1 MSKSINETK
10 YLNDTNSRKNNIL
23 FHIYVRI
30 FCLRLAR
37 KDLYILIECYTEK
50 RDSYGEVTFFIGPV
64 MILLISNVVFFV
76 LTSIHCNKVKAEI
89 KRVTINPTDPRNKR
103 FHSDRK
109 R

>member
-1 MSKSINETK
+1 
-10 YLNDTNSRKNNIL
+10 
-23 FHIYVRI
+23 
-30 FCLRLAR
+30 
-37 KDLYILIECYTEK
+37 
-50 RDSYGEVTFFIGPV
+50 
-64 MILLISNVVFFV
+64 MILLISNVVFFI